1 MSDPQR
7 AVQTLHA
14 LQAQGYKLSIDD
26 FGTGYSSYATLKT
39 LPVHE
44 LKIDMS
50 FVRAMEREP
59 KDAMIVRSIV
69 ELGHNLGLS
78 VVAEGVENATVL
90 ERLHAM
96 GCDEAQGWHI
106 GKPMPAA
113 ELDAW
118 LAQRSAE
125 FAVTSPG

>member
-14 LQAQGYKLSIDD
+14 LQARGYKLSIDD

-59 KDAMIVRSIV
+59 KDAVIVRSIV

-78 VVAEGVENATVL
+78 VVAEGVENATAL
-90 ERLHAM
+90 ERLQAM

-106 GKPMPAA
+106 GKPMPATEFGGWLEQRQDAVA
-113 ELDAW
+113 EA
-118 LAQRSAE
+118 
-125 FAVTSPG
+125 